1 VQLARFNP
9 IGVAGQRPSDPVYA
23 GPRDPREPPAV
34 RALLDSLTGLAG
46 PVTVTG
52 EIAWRR
58 RPGLYREHAL
68 FVTVSPGQAREQLA
82 CGARVIM
89 VTGEADRLRE
99 QLAAARAERPRGAA
113 ETFPELREIFTGHAT
128 PVRLAGLARLAG
140 LPDHL
145 VSGRQIAVLA
155 RVEDAAGAAALGA
168 SLRNQRFAPAEL
180 VVAVAARDGELS
192 CDAVAA
198 ALGDLAGPAMRITAV
213 AEAPA
218 AARGGWVP
226 QAAKMAR
233 SPWVVPWQ
241 AEPQG
246 RDHDDA
252 YLLDLA
258 CARECAQADAVGYA
272 AGSGYAYVTSLDPA
286 LARREYF
293 GPDGPENSDRGLRLF
308 SLR

>member
-1 VQLARFNP
+1 V
-9 IGVAGQRPSDPVYA
+9 GGQRPSDPVYA

-34 RALLDSLTGLAG
+34 RALLDSLTGAAG

-58 RPGLYREHAL
+58 RPALYRERAL
-68 FVTVSPGQAREQLA
+68 FVTVSPDQAREQLA

-89 VTGEADRLRE
+89 VTGEQARLQE
-99 QLAAARAERPRGAA
+99 QIAAARGERPRGEA

-140 LPDHL
+140 LPEHL

-168 SLRNQRFAPAEL
+168 SLRKQRFAPAEL
-180 VVAVAARDGELS
+180 IVAVATKDGEPT
-192 CDAVAA
+192 CDTVTT
-198 ALGDLAGPAMRITAV
+198 ALGEVAGPGVRITAV
-213 AEAPA
+213 PEAPA
-218 AARGGWVP
+218 AAGVGWVP

-241 AEPQG
+241 AEPHG
-246 RDHDDA
+246 RHHDDS

-272 AGSGYAYVTSLDPA
+272 AGSGYAYVTSLDPV
-286 LARREYF
+286 LARREFF
-293 GPDGPENSDRGLRLF
+293 GPDGSQSGLRLF
-308 SLR
+308 SLS